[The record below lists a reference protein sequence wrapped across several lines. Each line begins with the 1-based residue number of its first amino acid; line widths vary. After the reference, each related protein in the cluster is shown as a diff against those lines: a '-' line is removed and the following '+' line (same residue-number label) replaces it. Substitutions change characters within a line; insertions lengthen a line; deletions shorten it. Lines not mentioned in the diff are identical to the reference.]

1 MGLKR
6 GPKTGAARM
15 LTAAAEHQAVALLW
29 MAQAVQTQPTIAAQA
44 TAILKR
50 LAAPAAALDEL
61 ARRLEAALTG
71 QGTLPLATT

>member
-6 GPKTGAARM
+6 GPKTGASRM

-29 MAQAVQTQPTIAAQA
+29 VAQAVQTQPTIADQA
-44 TAILKR
+44 AAILQR

-61 ARRLEAALTG
+61 ARRLEDALTG
-71 QGTLPLATT
+71 QGTLPLAHA

>member
-15 LTAAAEHQAVALLW
+15 LTDAAEHQAVAILW
-29 MAQAVQTQPTIAAQA
+29 LAQVARTQPTLAEQA

-61 ARRLEAALTG
+61 ARRLEDALTG
-71 QGTLPLATT
+71 QGTLPLAHA